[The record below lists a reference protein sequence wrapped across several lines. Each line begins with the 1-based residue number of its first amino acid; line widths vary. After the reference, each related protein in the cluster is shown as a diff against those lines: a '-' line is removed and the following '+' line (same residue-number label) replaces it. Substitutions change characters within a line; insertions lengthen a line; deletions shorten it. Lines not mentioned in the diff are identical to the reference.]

1 MRAAVA
7 YSGPIL
13 SQLDFYQYNQ
23 VTALSRPRLVCAS
36 HLAFPTRMPDR
47 SSPPCSTAL
56 AAQSASRCYA
66 RPSPSWSQHWVAAAS
81 RRAARGPPGCCTR
94 VTCRTSTRRDE
105 TIRSAAPPSQF
116 GVRTGARV
124 GRRRRRPDRLRSGDD
139 PLPSYAYQPAS
150 VVQLFCPCLRPC
162 RASSSRSCSTIGTAL
177 RAAPWQVGFGERFL
191 VVYQQLGYA
200 APSTL
205 GCRRPA
211 ASPPTLPL

>member
-124 GRRRRRPDRLRSGDD
+124 GRRRVLIGSVQATTRYPRTHIN
-139 PLPSYAYQPAS
+139 PLQSCNF
-150 VVQLFCPCLRPC
+150 FCSCLRPC